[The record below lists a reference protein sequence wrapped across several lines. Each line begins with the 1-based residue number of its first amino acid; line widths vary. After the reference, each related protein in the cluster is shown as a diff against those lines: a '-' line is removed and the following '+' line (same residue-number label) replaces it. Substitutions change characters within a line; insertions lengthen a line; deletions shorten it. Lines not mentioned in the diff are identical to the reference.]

1 MATPVFEKLIPPVNV
16 GKNER
21 WVSVLAGVGLI
32 ALGLNSRRFR
42 GVVLPAGGALLF
54 RGVTGRCPVNHALG
68 RNPMEEVG
76 EAEPEFD
83 SPVASVHRGEGIRVD
98 KTVTVYR
105 PAEELFGY
113 WRDFEN
119 LPRIMRHVDSVT
131 VLDRYRSHWVV
142 DGPAGTHFEWDA
154 EIHNEKENELIAWR
168 SLDGDVNHAGS
179 VHFRPT
185 PTGRGTEVRV
195 ELRYEPPAGAL
206 GAAIAR
212 LFGEEPTQQVA
223 EDLMRFKQVME
234 SQEVTA
240 LRDSAESSVTAGA
253 GPLQRRRE

>member
-1 MATPVFEKLIPPVNV
+1 MPSHTLEKLIPPVNV
-16 GKNER
+16 AEGER
-21 WVSVLAGVGLI
+21 WISVLTGVGLI
-32 ALGLNSRRFR
+32 AFGLHSRRLR
-42 GVVLPAGGALLF
+42 GLAFPAGGALLL
-54 RGVTGRCPVNHALG
+54 RGITGRCPVNQALG
-68 RNPMEEVG
+68 RNPAEE
-76 EAEPEFD
+76 EAREDAEFD

-98 KTVTVYR
+98 RTVTVYR
-105 PAEELFGY
+105 PAADLFRY
-113 WRDFEN
+113 WRNFEN

-131 VLDRYRSHWVV
+131 VLDDYRSHWVV

-179 VHFRPT
+179 VQFRPT

-234 SQEVTA
+234 GGAPVP
-240 LRDSAESSVTAGA
+240 AGR
-253 GPLQRRRE
+253 GE

>member
-1 MATPVFEKLIPPVNV
+1 MTSRSLEQLIPPVNV
-16 GKNER
+16 GDAER

-32 ALGLNSRRFR
+32 ALGLNSRRSR
-42 GVVLPAGGALLF
+42 GLAFPAGGALIL
-54 RGVTGRCPVNHALG
+54 RGITGRCPVHQVLG
-68 RNPMEEVG
+68 RNTMEEEV
-76 EAEPEFD
+76 EDPEFD

-98 KTVTVYR
+98 RTVTVYR
-105 PAEELFGY
+105 PAAELFRY
-113 WRDFEN
+113 WRNFEN

-131 VLDRYRSHWVV
+131 VLDDYRSHWVV

-179 VHFRPT
+179 VQFRTT

-212 LFGEEPTQQVA
+212 LFGEEPSQQVA
-223 EDLMRFKQVME
+223 EDLMRFKQAME
-234 SQEVTA
+234 AGEVPTIGEQP
-240 LRDSAESSVTAGA
+240 AESV
-253 GPLQRRRE
+253 E

>member
-1 MATPVFEKLIPPVNV
+1 MASPALDKLIPPVNI
-16 GKNER
+16 GETER

-42 GVVLPAGGALLF
+42 GLVLPAGGALLF

-68 RNPMEEVG
+68 RDMMEE
-76 EAEPEFD
+76 EPEFD

-105 PAEELFGY
+105 PADELFRY

-179 VHFRPT
+179 VQFRPT

-212 LFGEEPTQQVA
+212 LFGGDPSEQVA
-223 EDLMRFKQVME
+223 EDLQRFKRVME
-234 SQEVTA
+234 TGEAATLGHQPTG
-240 LRDSAESSVTAGA
+240 R
-253 GPLQRRRE
+253 

>member
-1 MATPVFEKLIPPVNV
+1 MASQTVKKLTPYANM
-16 GKNER
+16 GDSER

-32 ALGLNSRRFR
+32 ALGLNNRRFR
-42 GVVLPAGGALLF
+42 SLVLPTGGALLL
-54 RGVTGRCPVNHALG
+54 RGVSGWCPVNRALG
-68 RNPMEEVG
+68 RNT
-76 EAEPEFD
+76 ADRDEPEFD

-105 PAEELFGY
+105 PAAVLYQY
-113 WRDFEN
+113 WRNFEN

-131 VLDRYRSHWVV
+131 VLDDVQSHWVV
-142 DGPAGTHFEWDA
+142 QGPAGTHFEWDA

-179 VHFRPT
+179 VRFRPT

-212 LFGEEPTQQVA
+212 LFGEEPAQQVT
-223 EDLMRFKQVME
+223 EDLMRFKRVME
-234 SQEVTA
+234 TA
-240 LRDSAESSVTAGA
+240 DQPV
-253 GPLQRRRE
+253 

>member
-1 MATPVFEKLIPPVNV
+1 MASQTVKKLTPYANM
-16 GKNER
+16 GDSER

-42 GVVLPAGGALLF
+42 SLVLPTGGALLL
-54 RGVTGRCPVNHALG
+54 RGVSGWCPVNQALG
-68 RNPMEEVG
+68 RNTADLE
-76 EAEPEFD
+76 EPEFD

-105 PAEELFGY
+105 PVAELYRY
-113 WRDFEN
+113 WRNFEN

-131 VLDRYRSHWVV
+131 VLDDVKSHWVV
-142 DGPAGTHFEWDA
+142 QGPAGTHFEWDA

-179 VHFRPT
+179 VRFRPT

-212 LFGEEPTQQVA
+212 LFGEEPTQQVT
-223 EDLMRFKQVME
+223 EDLMRFKRVME
-234 SQEVTA
+234 TA
-240 LRDSAESSVTAGA
+240 DQPV
-253 GPLQRRRE
+253 

>member
-1 MATPVFEKLIPPVNV
+1 MNPDLRNAMSSQTLEKLIPPVNV
-16 GKNER
+16 GDGER
-21 WVSVLAGVGLI
+21 WISVLAGVGLI
-32 ALGLNSRRFR
+32 ALGLNHRRLR
-42 GVVLPAGGALLF
+42 GLMLPAGGALIL
-54 RGVTGRCPVNHALG
+54 RGITGRCSVNQVLG
-68 RNPMEEVG
+68 RNTVPAEE
-76 EAEPEFD
+76 ESEFD

-105 PAEELFGY
+105 PAAELYRY
-113 WRDFEN
+113 WRNFEN

-131 VLDRYRSHWVV
+131 VLDDNHSHWVV

-179 VHFRPT
+179 VQFRPT

-206 GAAIAR
+206 GAAIAK
-212 LFGEEPTQQVA
+212 LFGEEPSRQVA
-223 EDLMRFKQVME
+223 EDLMRFKQAME
-234 SQEVTA
+234 HGA
-240 LRDSAESSVTAGA
+240 PAPAGR
-253 GPLQRRRE
+253 GE

>member
-1 MATPVFEKLIPPVNV
+1 MPSQALQKLIPPVNV
-16 GKNER
+16 GDGER
-21 WVSVLAGVGLI
+21 WLSVLAGVGLI
-32 ALGLNSRRFR
+32 ALGLNTRRLR
-42 GVVLPAGGALLF
+42 GVAFPVGGVLIL
-54 RGVTGRCPVNHALG
+54 RGITGRSSVNQALG
-68 RNPMEEVG
+68 RNTVEDEED
-76 EAEPEFD
+76 EAEFD

-105 PAEELFGY
+105 PVAELYRY
-113 WRDFEN
+113 WRNFEN

-131 VLDRYRSHWVV
+131 VLDEYRSHWVV

-179 VHFRPT
+179 VQFRPT

-206 GAAIAR
+206 GTAIAR
-212 LFGEEPTQQVA
+212 LFGEEPAQQVA
-223 EDLMRFKQVME
+223 EDLMRFKRVME
-234 SQEVTA
+234 MGEVGSA
-240 LRDSAESSVTAGA
+240 SAPADRDE
-253 GPLQRRRE
+253 

>member
-1 MATPVFEKLIPPVNV
+1 MASQTVKKLTPYANM
-16 GKNER
+16 GDSER

-42 GVVLPAGGALLF
+42 SLVLPTGGALLL
-54 RGVTGRCPVNHALG
+54 RGVSGWCPVNQALG
-68 RNPMEEVG
+68 RNT
-76 EAEPEFD
+76 ADRDEPEFD

-105 PAEELFGY
+105 PAAELYQY
-113 WRDFEN
+113 WRNFEN

-131 VLDRYRSHWVV
+131 VLDDFQSHWVV
-142 DGPAGTHFEWDA
+142 QGPAGTHFEWDA

-179 VHFRPT
+179 VRFRPT

-212 LFGEEPTQQVA
+212 LFGEEPAQQVT
-223 EDLMRFKQVME
+223 EDLMRFKRVME
-234 SQEVTA
+234 AVDQPA
-240 LRDSAESSVTAGA
+240 
-253 GPLQRRRE
+253 

>member
-1 MATPVFEKLIPPVNV
+1 MALQTLKKMAPHANM
-16 GKNER
+16 GDSER

-42 GVVLPAGGALLF
+42 SLVLPAGGAMLL
-54 RGVTGRCPVNHALG
+54 RGVAGWCPVNQALG
-68 RNPMEEVG
+68 RNTSQVED
-76 EAEPEFD
+76 PEFD

-105 PAEELFGY
+105 PAADLYRY
-113 WRDFEN
+113 WRNFEN
-119 LPRIMRHVDSVT
+119 LPRIMRHVESVT
-131 VLDRYRSHWVV
+131 VLDDFRSHWVV
-142 DGPAGTHFEWDA
+142 QGPAGTHFEWDA

-179 VHFRPT
+179 VRFLPT
-185 PTGRGTEVRV
+185 PTGRGTQVRV

-212 LFGEEPTQQVA
+212 LFGEEPSQQVT
-223 EDLMRFKQVME
+223 EDLMRFKRVME
-234 SQEVTA
+234 RVEATSPQ
-240 LRDSAESSVTAGA
+240 AG
-253 GPLQRRRE
+253 

>member
-1 MATPVFEKLIPPVNV
+1 MASHTMERLIPPVNV
-16 GKNER
+16 GDTER

-42 GVVLPAGGALLF
+42 GLVLPAGGALLF
-54 RGVTGRCPVNHALG
+54 RGVTGRCPVNQALG
-68 RNPMEEVG
+68 RNTTEE
-76 EAEPEFD
+76 EEPEFD
-83 SPVASVHRGEGIRVD
+83 SPVASVHRGEGIRID

-105 PAEELFGY
+105 PAAELYRY
-113 WRDFEN
+113 WRNFEN

-131 VLDRYRSHWVV
+131 VLDDHRSHWVV

-179 VHFRPT
+179 VRFLPT

-195 ELRYEPPAGAL
+195 ELRYEPPAGVLGSAL
-206 GAAIAR
+206 AR
-212 LFGEEPTQQVA
+212 LFGEEPAQQVT
-223 EDLMRFKQVME
+223 EDLMRFKRVME
-234 SQEVTA
+234 TQEI
-240 LRDSAESSVTAGA
+240 SAPGA
-253 GPLQRRRE
+253 GT

>member
-1 MATPVFEKLIPPVNV
+1 MAPPALEKLIPPVNM
-16 GKNER
+16 GYTER

-42 GVVLPAGGALLF
+42 GLVLPAGGALLF
-54 RGVTGRCPVNHALG
+54 RGVAGRCPVNHALG
-68 RNPMEEVG
+68 RSTLEEA
-76 EAEPEFD
+76 EEPEFD

-105 PAEELFGY
+105 PAAELYRY

-131 VLDRYRSHWVV
+131 VLDDYRSHWVV

-179 VHFRPT
+179 VQFRTT

-212 LFGEEPTQQVA
+212 LFGEEPSQQVA
-223 EDLMRFKQVME
+223 EDLMRFKQAME
-234 SQEVTA
+234 AGEVPTIGEQPVE
-240 LRDSAESSVTAGA
+240 SAE
-253 GPLQRRRE
+253 

>member
-1 MATPVFEKLIPPVNV
+1 MATPTLEKLIPPVNV
-16 GKNER
+16 GDTER

-32 ALGLNSRRFR
+32 ALGLNRRRYR
-42 GVVLPAGGALLF
+42 GLAFTAGGALIL
-54 RGVTGRCPVNHALG
+54 RGITGRSSVNQVMG
-68 RNPMEEVG
+68 RNTAEEIEVDS
-76 EAEPEFD
+76 EFD

-105 PAEELFGY
+105 PAAELYRY
-113 WRDFEN
+113 WRNFEN
-119 LPRIMRHVDSVT
+119 LPRIMRHVNSVT
-131 VLDRYRSHWVV
+131 VEDQFRSHWVV
-142 DGPAGTHFEWDA
+142 DGPAGTQFEWDA

-179 VHFRPT
+179 VLFRTT

-212 LFGEEPTQQVA
+212 LFGEDPAQQVE
-223 EDLMRFKQVME
+223 EDLLRFKKAME
-234 SQEVTA
+234 
-240 LRDSAESSVTAGA
+240 AGDVATLGDQPA
-253 GPLQRRRE
+253 GR